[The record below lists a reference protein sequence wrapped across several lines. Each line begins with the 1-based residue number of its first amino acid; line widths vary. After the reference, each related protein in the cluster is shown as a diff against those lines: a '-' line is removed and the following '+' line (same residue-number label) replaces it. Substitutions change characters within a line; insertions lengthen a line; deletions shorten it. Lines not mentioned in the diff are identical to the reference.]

1 VHPRTDVI
9 VDGTTVRGAIGDGRV
24 ALIDARSPRFYR
36 GEAEDMHGRQGHIPG
51 AKNVPF
57 IALLDERGALKPRAV
72 LEAALDAAGATSGK
86 RLIAY
91 CAIGQQASVVYL
103 VGRLLGRDV
112 RLYDGSWDDWSQHA
126 DYPVESGR
134 GASR

>member
-1 VHPRTDVI
+1 MTKELPVVTR
-9 VDGTTVRGAIGDGRV
+9 GTLTVR
-24 ALIDARSPRFYR
+24 PR
-36 GEAEDMHGRQGHIPG
+36 
-51 AKNVPF
+51 
-57 IALLDERGALKPRAV
+57 
-72 LEAALDAAGATSGK
+72 LDAAGATSGK

-112 RLYDGSWDDWSQHA
+112 RRYDGSWDDWSQHA
-126 DYPVESGR
+126 EYPVESGR